1 MTHIIDS
8 NIVFTMFLSLL
19 SYCTMLLVLCHT
31 TLLVP
36 ILYLP
41 CCRLCYYITMLLVLC
56 CTMLLVLYCH
66 YLYHV
71 VGFTIYC
78 CHVAGAIL
86 LLLSLM
92 LNFYFWNQDGT
103 TKLLIHFDYFYSKF
117 LIGCEFIFE
126 NQEIEQIRNEQDWY
140 RPLCYN
146 PTRLSSYLFG
156 KIC

>member
-1 MTHIIDS
+1 M
-8 NIVFTMFLSLL
+8 LLALL

-92 LNFYFWNQDGT
+92 LNFYFLESRWNNKIVD
-103 TKLLIHFDYFYSKF
+103 
-117 LIGCEFIFE
+117 
-126 NQEIEQIRNEQDWY
+126 
-140 RPLCYN
+140 
-146 PTRLSSYLFG
+146 LF
-156 KIC
+156 

>member
-1 MTHIIDS
+1 MTHIIDP
-8 NIVFTMFLSLL
+8 NIVFTMLSALL

-41 CCRLCYYITMLLVLC
+41 CCQLCYYHVVGSMLYHV
-56 CTMLLVLYCH
+56 VGLYCY

-92 LNFYFWNQDGT
+92 LNFYFLESRWNNKIVDLFWLFLFKISDWLRIYFRESRIRIDQKWTG
-103 TKLLIHFDYFYSKF
+103 LICS
-117 LIGCEFIFE
+117 ES
-126 NQEIEQIRNEQDWY
+126 
-140 RPLCYN
+140 
-146 PTRLSSYLFG
+146 LSIVTLSMVTS
-156 KIC
+156 CM

>member
-8 NIVFTMFLSLL
+8 NIVFTMLSALL

-41 CCRLCYYITMLLVLC
+41 CCQLRYYITMLLVLC

-71 VGFTIYC
+71 VGLQFIVAMLLVLFYYC
-78 CHVAGAIL
+78 ISNAE
-86 LLLSLM
+86 
-92 LNFYFWNQDGT
+92 
-103 TKLLIHFDYFYSKF
+103 F
-117 LIGCEFIFE
+117 LFFGIKK
-126 NQEIEQIRNEQDWY
+126 EQQN
-140 RPLCYN
+140 C
-146 PTRLSSYLFG
+146 
-156 KIC
+156 